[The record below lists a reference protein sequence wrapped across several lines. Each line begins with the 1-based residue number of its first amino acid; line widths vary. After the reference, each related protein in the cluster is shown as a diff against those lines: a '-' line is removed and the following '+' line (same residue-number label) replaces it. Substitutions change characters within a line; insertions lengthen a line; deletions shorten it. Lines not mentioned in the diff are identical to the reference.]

1 MGPSELDPDYFV
13 SRADIIGSPQHNLF
27 TARDGVLAALISLA
41 GIIAVMTG
49 FAGSTD
55 GHVKTGA
62 FLIGGVGNSAKL
74 MRARQ

>member
-41 GIIAVMTG
+41 GIIAVMT
-49 FAGSTD
+49 ALL
-55 GHVKTGA
+55 GA
-62 FLIGGVGNSAKL
+62 RTA
-74 MRARQ
+74 M